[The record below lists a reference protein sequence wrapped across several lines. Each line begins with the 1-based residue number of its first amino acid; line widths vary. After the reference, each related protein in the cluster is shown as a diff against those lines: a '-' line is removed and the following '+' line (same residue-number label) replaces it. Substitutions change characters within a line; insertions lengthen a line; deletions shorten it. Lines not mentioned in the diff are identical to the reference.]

1 VNLPGH
7 GYVSVFDADG
17 NLLSHFTQRGHL
29 DSPWGVA
36 LAPSDFGQFSNDILV
51 GNFGNGLINA
61 YDPASGI
68 WLGVLSNSDGIP
80 IVNPGLWTVA
90 FSGPAGQ
97 TAVGAT
103 PDTLYITAGL
113 IGPTHENAGLFAKIS
128 PAP

>member
-1 VNLPGH
+1 
-7 GYVSVFDADG
+7 
-17 NLLSHFTQRGHL
+17 L
-29 DSPWGVA
+29 DSPWGVG
-36 LAPSDFGQFSNDILV
+36 LAPSDFGRFSNDILV

-68 WLGVLSNSDGIP
+68 WLGVLSNSNGIP
-80 IVNPGLWTVA
+80 IVNPGLWTIA

-103 PDTLYITAGL
+103 PDILYITAGL